1 MNLIVL
7 DTNFLLYCAKYKVDF
22 ETEID
27 RICDFKYKIVLPK
40 QVVNELNELS
50 KNAIKSKDREAAS
63 LALQIIKNFE
73 IKKIDAKNADEAI
86 LKLKAN
92 VLATMDKELRKRFKN
107 DRKGKLLL
115 IRQKKYLNL
124 I

>member
-7 DTNFLLYCAKYKVDF
+7 DTNFLIYCAKYKVDF